1 MSTITKK
8 SNILFVDDE
17 VNILEGIHRT
27 LRHKRSVWE
36 MNYARSVNEALHLLN
51 NKNID
56 AVVSDVSMPGK
67 DGFALLSAVRS
78 TEHIRDIPV
87 TILTG
92 LSDRGIKRRALDMG
106 ATDLLSKPV
115 DPDEFVARINN
126 MLRLK
131 SYQDEIKA
139 HQALLEQKVRVRT
152 AELEAAHIELIW
164 QLGKAA
170 EYRDT
175 DTGNHVV
182 RVGYYSHVLAE
193 TLGMAERFSE
203 MVFLTAPLHDVGK
216 IGIPDHILLKQ
227 GKLDA
232 DEWRIMRDHCEIGV
246 KILRQ
251 EMYTIKDFKLLLGL
265 KSLMNSVKRDNPFL
279 RMASSIALNH
289 HERWDG
295 TGYPRGLKGEDIPL
309 EARITAISDVY
320 DALFSKRPYKPIFS
334 EEKAFSEI
342 RSGIGAHFDPEIFNA
357 FEKATDIFR
366 DIRRQ
371 FADDDTAAQGK
382 DKPYHIVPLRG

>member
-67 DGFALLSAVRS
+67 DGFALLSAVRN
-78 TEHIRDIPV
+78 TKHISDIPV

-92 LSDRGIKRRALDMG
+92 LNDRGIKRRALDMG

-139 HQALLEQKVRVRT
+139 HQELLEQKVRVRT
-152 AELEAAHIELIW
+152 AELEASHIELIW
-164 QLGKAA
+164 QLSKAA

-193 TLGMAERFSE
+193 TLGMNKRFSE
-203 MVFLTAPLHDVGK
+203 MVFLTSPLHDVGK
-216 IGIPDHILLKQ
+216 IGIPDHVLLKQ
-227 GKLDA
+227 GKLNA
-232 DEWRIMRDHCEIGV
+232 DEWQVMRQHCEIGV

-251 EMYTIKDFKLLLGL
+251 EMYVIKDFKLLVSL

-279 RMASSIALNH
+279 TMASSIALNH

-320 DALFSKRPYKPIFS
+320 DALFSKRPYKPIFT
-334 EEKAFSEI
+334 EDKAFSEMY
-342 RSGIGAHFDPEIFNA
+342 SGIGTHFDPEIFKA
-357 FEKATDIFR
+357 FEKSIETFS
-366 DIRRQ
+366 DIRYQ
-371 FADDDTAAQGK
+371 FADDYEAAHVEK
-382 DKPYHIVPLRG
+382 TLPHLVP